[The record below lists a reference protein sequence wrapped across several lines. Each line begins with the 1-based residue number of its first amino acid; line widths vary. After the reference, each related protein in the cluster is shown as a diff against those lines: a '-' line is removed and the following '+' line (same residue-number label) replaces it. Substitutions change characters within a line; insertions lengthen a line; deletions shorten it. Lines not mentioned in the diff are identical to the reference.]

1 LFRFWRLIPKGEKLI
16 DQSKGTTPPLFFENF
31 LSSKLVLLHLQK
43 PSWQLRGEKVFM
55 PKGRTASGGAFIWP
69 RDKHLKKRENLS
81 NLKMLL
87 KNSILIP

>member
-1 LFRFWRLIPKGEKLI
+1 LALNTKGEKLI
-16 DQSKGTTPPLFFENF
+16 DQSKRTT
-31 LSSKLVLLHLQK
+31 LLLLQK
-43 PSWQLRGEKVFM
+43 PSWQLRGEKIFM
-55 PKGRTASGGAFIWP
+55 QKGRTASGGAFIWP

>member
-1 LFRFWRLIPKGEKLI
+1 
-16 DQSKGTTPPLFFENF
+16 
-31 LSSKLVLLHLQK
+31 
-43 PSWQLRGEKVFM
+43 M